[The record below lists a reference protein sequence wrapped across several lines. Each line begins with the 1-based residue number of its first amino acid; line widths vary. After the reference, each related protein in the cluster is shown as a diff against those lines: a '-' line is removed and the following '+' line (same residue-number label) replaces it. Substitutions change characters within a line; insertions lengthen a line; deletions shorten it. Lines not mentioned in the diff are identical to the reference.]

1 MFWGSIPIKI
11 VKRTVMPSF
20 LEKILE
26 YASMPVHGTLSRKI
40 RKGVKIQINEGQI
53 YEQAVLFLGDEFIR
67 ITGQSLEESV
77 NTYYGWD
84 EIASIRTLSKPE
96 PA

>member
-1 MFWGSIPIKI
+1 MNKE
-11 VKRTVMPSF
+11 T

-40 RKGVKIQINEGQI
+40 RKGVKIQINEGKI
-53 YEQAVLFLGDEFIR
+53 YEQAVLFLGDGFIR
-67 ITGQSLEESV
+67 ITEQSPEESV

-84 EIASIRTLSKPE
+84 KLVCIRTLSK
-96 PA
+96 ADVA

>member
-1 MFWGSIPIKI
+1 MEKE
-11 VKRTVMPSF
+11 T

-40 RKGVKIQINEGQI
+40 RKNVKVQINDGAT
-53 YEQAVLFLGDEFIR
+53 YESAVLFLGDGFIR
-67 ITGQSLEESV
+67 VTEQKEKEAV

-84 EIASIRTLSKPE
+84 KIASIRTISLAE
-96 PA
+96 